1 MIFETVYTQKEVK
14 TIHVV
19 TNEKETNATIGRA
32 FDAGMRFQLLA
43 KSEGQ
48 IGHAIKIGL
57 AFLVD
62 PAKQLLGTE
71 TFLSQTFT
79 KSLQAMKIKVQ

>member
-1 MIFETVYTQKEVK
+1 MLFELMAK
-14 TIHVV
+14 TH
-19 TNEKETNATIGRA
+19 
-32 FDAGMRFQLLA
+32 
-43 KSEGQ
+43 SQ

-57 AFLVD
+57 AFMVD

-71 TFLSQTFT
+71 TLFSQTFT